1 MGHRYAPGP
10 KPSSGRATTHGSGE
24 ARYRTEQAENA
35 PRRVTANPRIV
46 AAGFCDRAMSLPNYR
61 NLSALIRSWLDALP
75 RNMAADSGTAEDL
88 RAICDPRPVRTREY
102 RSAPGPWARL
112 SCCTM

>member
-61 NLSALIRSWLDALP
+61 NLSAYQVVARRPTAKHG
-75 RNMAADSGTAEDL
+75 SGQWH
-88 RAICDPRPVRTREY
+88 
-102 RSAPGPWARL
+102 G
-112 SCCTM
+112 